1 MAVARISTIAGGRV
15 RRAAGGCA
23 LALCAGH
30 LSACSTDEVV
40 VVPVIDV
47 PFADDDATASTLDG
61 LNITIAHAG
70 SDRDLVSQN
79 FARGSPIAV
88 PKVPFGDDLV
98 LHMSGFVGA
107 SSVAYGRTCA
117 FPFAPADE
125 PPVPHLFFSRSV
137 KFASLDVTPL
147 PRIGG
152 LGISYL
158 GTALLIGG
166 AAGSDSVTQVE
177 RFDPATGLLSRIGAV
192 TARDNAVQA
201 LVGTAPPRVVVIGG
215 AAGSDG
221 AKFVEVVDDRRIDKI
236 DVPEMAR
243 VDLTAT
249 SLTDGRVIV
258 VGGNPPGQPPVKD
271 IDEIADTGATLE
283 VRRLATELSTPRS
296 GHTATRLGDDVGA
309 PVLIVGG
316 LDATGAAVTP
326 AELFKPLSEEIA
338 PTFAPPMKFP
348 RHHHVATLMPDGSVL
363 IIGGLD
369 AMGRPVVTLELF
381 SVDGGFK
388 AAGPL
393 PGGAGVI
400 DFVATTLPDR
410 RVLITGGRSMP
421 GGEPLDS
428 AYIARLNPLDG
439 SVDVVATDHMAI
451 RRAGHQAL
459 ALCDGTVLVTGGNAD
474 DQRVERYNP
483 PPVGRR

>member
-1 MAVARISTIAGGRV
+1 MRMSIA
-15 RRAAGGCA
+15 AAGCA
-23 LALCAGH
+23 LALCAG
-30 LSACSTDEVV
+30 LPSACTAEEVV
-40 VVPVIDV
+40 VVPVIDT
-47 PFADDDATASTLDG
+47 PFEDGDAKASNLDS
-61 LNITIAHAG
+61 LNITVAHAG
-70 SDRDLVSQN
+70 SDRDLASQN
-79 FARGSPIAV
+79 FSRDAALVV
-88 PKVPFGDDLV
+88 PELPFGDDLV

-117 FPFAPADE
+117 FRFVPGDK

-137 KFASLDVTPL
+137 KFATLDVTPH

-166 AAGSDSVTQVE
+166 VGAAGNDPVTQVE
-177 RFDPATGLLSRIGAV
+177 RFDPANGLLSEIGTV

-221 AKFVEVVDDRRIDKI
+221 AKFIEVVDDRRVDKI

-243 VDLTAT
+243 IDLTAT

-258 VGGNPPGQPPVKD
+258 VGGNPPGQAPVKD

-283 VRRLATELSTPRS
+283 VRRLAMGLATARS

-316 LDATGAAVTP
+316 LDPTGAAVAG
-326 AELFKPLSEEIA
+326 AELFKPLSEEVA
-338 PTFAPPMKFP
+338 PTFSPPMNFP
-348 RHHHVATLMPDGSVL
+348 RHHHEATLMPDGSVL

-369 AMGRPVVTLELF
+369 AMGNPVVTLELF

-388 AAGPL
+388 PAGNL

-421 GGEPLDS
+421 GGEPLDT

-459 ALCDGTVLVTGGNAD
+459 ALCDGTVLVAGGNPD